1 MCDYYEFSKSLFD
14 FFYKSECKKHKYK
27 ELKVLYNIEIHGLS
41 DIEIVIFT
49 PDELLF
55 EYTKNKLTN
64 KESELRYIIN
74 QQLFIA
80 KYAKITYTHAPD
92 IDAFEEERD
101 RNAEIDYI
109 VKYYK

>member
-14 FFYKSECKKHKYK
+14 FFYKSENKKRKSK
-27 ELKVLYNIEIHGLS
+27 EPEVLYNIEIHGLS

-55 EYTKNKLTN
+55 EYTKNKLIDR
-64 KESELRYIIN
+64 EMELRYIIKD
-74 QQLFIA
+74 QLFIT
-80 KYAKITYTHAPD
+80 KYVKITYTHAPD
-92 IDAFEEERD
+92 IITFEDERD

-109 VKYYK
+109 VKYYN

>member
-14 FFYKSECKKHKYK
+14 FFYKSENNKHKYD
-27 ELKVLYNIEIHGLS
+27 EPEVLYNIEIHGLS
-41 DIEIVIFT
+41 DIEIIIFT

-55 EYTKNKLTN
+55 EYTKNKLIDN
-64 KESELRYIIN
+64 ELELRYTIK
-74 QQLFIA
+74 QQLFIT
-80 KYAKITYTHAPD
+80 KHAKITYTHAPD
-92 IDAFEEERD
+92 IDAFEDERD